1 MRTMTARYPGR
12 CAATGAPINPGD
24 TIEYDR
30 HTRRAYL
37 AAPSIDPDTALAAE
51 LDPELAATDPEAA
64 ASAGRYLRRSMQR
77 SVSHTWNSGGREYYR
92 NKAGRCEDAPCCG
105 CCNA

>member
-1 MRTMTARYPGR
+1 MNRTSRPIDH
-12 CAATGAPINPGD
+12 AA
-24 TIEYDR
+24 E
-30 HTRRAYL
+30 
-37 AAPSIDPDTALAAE
+37 LAAE
-51 LDPELAATDPEAA
+51 LDPELAASDPEAA

-77 SVSHTWNSGGREYYR
+77 SISHTWNSSGREYYR